1 MAITDI
7 QISEELQTNAPSIKY
22 RGNEGPKSPQDMMMR
37 SGGQPLPEDPTKPVN
52 PFAPK
57 PTGPVLPNK
66 MAFDDTPV
74 FELRSLELLIDEFRE
89 DHNGEGPKSIDDLRR
104 FFYIKYGPEGI
115 AKVDE
120 ATQEGRETAAYGG
133 IMGADGRRQYG
144 IGSWFQKA
152 KDKVMDDLIPNE
164 IKENPLLTAA
174 LIGTG
179 ANYIDLIP
187 GGRDSTGWIGDAIDT
202 IKQSKMGQSVKEL
215 LETETKDD
223 STLGKDIKGS
233 IAKNILPIAGGIVS
247 GLFTNNQSGQPGLPS
262 DNTALQLEDLK
273 KSANLLNQQ
282 QGMAA
287 GLNFLPAVSA
297 RKFTPEE
304 MAITYAQALPENTQK
319 AAMGGRIGFA
329 NGGGLMDLGGMEK
342 DYRNEG
348 GFVPIGKAEK
358 ADDVPARLSV
368 NEFVFTADA
377 VRNAGGGDI
386 DKGAEV
392 MENVM
397 KHLEGGGQ
405 ISQESQGLGGAR
417 EMFATSERLSE
428 VI

>member
-22 RGNEGPKSPQDMMMR
+22 RGNEGPKSPQEMMMR

-104 FFYIKYGPEGI
+104 FFYTKYGPEGI

-152 KDKVMDDLIPNE
+152 KDKLVDDLIPNE

-187 GGRDSTGWIGDAIDT
+187 GGKDSTGWIGDAIDT

-215 LETETKDD
+215 LETETKDN